1 MISSSEYKV
10 ARDYSILCITRVSE
24 SGSKSYDILVV
35 FDTLGITIEE
45 VRGITDASVAN
56 SHFKRIASK
65 YRGL

>member
-1 MISSSEYKV
+1 MVSSSEYKV
-10 ARDYSILCITRVSE
+10 ASDYSILCITRVSE

>member
-10 ARDYSILCITRVSE
+10 ARDYSIWCITRVSE

-45 VRGITDASVAN
+45 VKGITDASVAN

>member
-1 MISSSEYKV
+1 MISSSKYRV

-45 VRGITDASVAN
+45 VTGITDASVAN
-56 SHFKRIASK
+56 SYFKQIASK